1 MFQTECEWSIQGR
14 GTSYHNRHILH
25 PDCCPQE
32 IPSCFSIS
40 FKLISAS
47 SAFPVIRL
55 STFLF
60 PFHLSL
66 YTFHLLPLTWFSSL
80 IINYN
85 VVLDMWLFSSPPYPS
100 FCSDTRN
107 LYFDIWHV
115 KALTYET
122 SCPSPPCSPSF
133 LFIQILYRFTT
144 LFLLW
149 SFQLHHLPLTCVWW
163 CRLFSHHIVVYFLP
177 CFLHWS
183 PINSLTVFL
192 CPLIFCMPSL
202 ICSCGADVENSC
214 FLVRT

>member
-14 GTSYHNRHILH
+14 TTSYHNRHILH

-60 PFHLSL
+60 PSYLSL

-107 LYFDIWHV
+107 LYFDIWNLVPFPSLLSLFPFHPNPLSLHYLIFTLELSITPSTPDMCV
-115 KALTYET
+115 MMSSLFSSHCCVFPSLLSALISYQLINCLPVPTHFLYAQ
-122 SCPSPPCSPSF
+122 SNLLLWRRCWKF
-133 LFIQILYRFTT
+133 LFSR
-144 LFLLW
+144 
-149 SFQLHHLPLTCVWW
+149 
-163 CRLFSHHIVVYFLP
+163 
-177 CFLHWS
+177 
-183 PINSLTVFL
+183 
-192 CPLIFCMPSL
+192 
-202 ICSCGADVENSC
+202 
-214 FLVRT
+214 